1 VFGGLSQYV
10 VRGRVNA
17 AREAVLEAADDPQLL
32 LKSIPPGYIEAKDE
46 ANAKV
51 VVRVGRSIFSRVKLT
66 FTASSSRKGDKVEL
80 ALISDSA
87 NIEFTLRAEESQ
99 GQTLITVEPRLL
111 GITTNAMWKFAVE
124 TAQNLV
130 KLVAEKALEMAA
142 TTPSRREEEAEVK
155 ATAQPFVKTAKLE
168 DSLFEAEVALR
179 GKALYGD
186 ITGYT
191 SLADILE
198 QFLDESMEK
207 TIYIKVSF
215 SDGYV
220 LKILMEKGRI
230 EGVLGEA
237 GPKKLR
243 GYEAVKEAERRA
255 PTGAFV
261 LAYAL

>member
-1 VFGGLSQYV
+1 MSQYV

-17 AREAVLEAADDPQLL
+17 PREDVLKAAEDPHLL
-32 LKSIPPGYIEAKDE
+32 LRSVPPGYIESIDE
-46 ANAKV
+46 AEAKV
-51 VVRVGRSIFSRVKLT
+51 AVKVGRSVFSRVKLT
-66 FTASSSRKGDKVEL
+66 FTATSSRKGDKVEL
-80 ALISDSA
+80 ALISDAASV
-87 NIEFTLRAEESQ
+87 EFTLRAEESQ

-130 KLVAEKALEMAA
+130 KLVAERALELA
-142 TTPSRREEEAEVK
+142 TASITAKESGSTGG
-155 ATAQPFVKTAKLE
+155 TAQPFIKTEKLE

-207 TIYIKVSF
+207 TIYIKISF

-220 LKILMEKGRI
+220 LKVLMEKGKV

>member
-1 VFGGLSQYV
+1 MSQYI
-10 VRGRVNA
+10 VRGRVSA
-17 AREAVLEAADDPQLL
+17 AREAVLKAAEDPHLL
-32 LKSIPPGYIEAKDE
+32 LRSVPPSYVEYMDE
-46 ANAKV
+46 AEARVAVK
-51 VVRVGRSIFSRVKLT
+51 VGRSVFSRVKLT
-66 FTASSSRKGDKVEL
+66 FTATSSRKGDRVEL

-87 NIEFTLRAEESQ
+87 SVEFTLRAEESQ
-99 GQTLITVEPRLL
+99 GQTLIIVEPRLL
-111 GITTNAMWKFAVE
+111 GITTSAMWKFAVE

-130 KLVAEKALEMAA
+130 KLIAEKALELAA
-142 TTPSRREEEAEVK
+142 PMIPAEK
-155 ATAQPFVKTAKLE
+155 PGSAGGPAQPFIKTEKLE

-207 TIYIKVSF
+207 TIYIKISF

-220 LKILMEKGRI
+220 LKVLMEKGRV

-255 PTGAFV
+255 PAGAFV